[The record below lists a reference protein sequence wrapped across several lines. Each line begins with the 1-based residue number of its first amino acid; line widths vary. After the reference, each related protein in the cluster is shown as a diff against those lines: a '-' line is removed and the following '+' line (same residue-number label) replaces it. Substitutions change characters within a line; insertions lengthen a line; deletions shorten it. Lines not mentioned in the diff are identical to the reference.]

1 MTTHRSIGI
10 RFASA
15 REELIPDIVLCLA
28 AFILLFWGLGTRG
41 LWGSEGRWAEVTR
54 EMFLTGD
61 FFHPTIGGKP
71 YFDKPLLTYWLIA
84 AITAATGILN
94 EWVARLP
101 SAISGFLAIWAT
113 RDLGGRLWS
122 PNIGRLAAW
131 ILLTTY
137 GFLFWSRTAAA
148 DMENVAGVII
158 AVAWY
163 WSQRDNPDFKS
174 FLVFYLILFLGALTK
189 GLTALVIPIIVILPD
204 VLSEKRWRMLFRP
217 THWIALSVGLIIYLA
232 PFYYASVTRPD
243 YHESGIGM
251 VVRENIVRF
260 FKPFDHKKPFYIY
273 LYDLPLLLLPWSP
286 VFIAAAFG
294 SARAWKSLDN
304 KARWLLGAVVLIFM
318 FFTLSGSRRSYYI
331 LPIFPFCTLLIA
343 VFLDRTQKGANL
355 VLQDWSLRIQKVLMF
370 VLVAGNLLIPLAL
383 PIIKSK
389 IGFAAPAILYV
400 ACATIGLSGLI
411 FGLLAYRSSETG
423 KYLPGQPKVRVMI
436 VMATFAIGGYFCWQ
450 QNILDSVRTERP
462 FAIGLRSEIAKIP
475 ADRIGIYPSTDAKMS
490 YYLDTA
496 QPLRI
501 LEDPRAIEQFLTEE
515 KPGILIL
522 QRRQMAGIPPNI
534 KAELDAMPQIAE
546 KTQPWESKSSGKE
559 KWVAYFIRKTS
570 S

>member
-1 MTTHRSIGI
+1 MTTQRSLSV
-10 RFASA
+10 RFPSVREAS
-15 REELIPDIVLCLA
+15 LPDILLFSV
-28 AFILLFWGLGTRG
+28 AFVLLFWGLGTRG

-61 FFHPTIGGKP
+61 FFHPTIGGEP

-84 AITAATGILN
+84 AITAVTGILN

-101 SAISGFLAIWAT
+101 SAVSGFLVIWAT
-113 RDLGGRLWS
+113 RDIGGRLWS
-122 PNIGRLAAW
+122 PNVGRLAAW

-148 DMENVAGVII
+148 DMENVAAVTI

-174 FLVFYLILFLGALTK
+174 FLIFYLILFLGALTK
-189 GLTALVIPIIVILPD
+189 GLTAVVIPIVVILPD
-204 VLSEKRWRMLFRP
+204 MLHEKRWRMLLKP
-217 THWIALSVGLIIYLA
+217 SHWVALTLGLIVYLT

-251 VVRENIVRF
+251 VVRENIIRF

-294 SARAWKSLDN
+294 TGRARKSAEPRT
-304 KARWLLGAVVLIFM
+304 RWLLMAVALIFL

-331 LPIFPFCTLLIA
+331 LPIFPFCALLIA
-343 VFLDRTQKGANL
+343 VFLDRTQDGANL
-355 VLQDWSLRIQKVLMF
+355 VLQNWSLGIQKVMML
-370 VLVAGNLLIPLAL
+370 VLVAGNLLVPFAL

-389 IGFAAPAILYV
+389 IGFAAPVILYV
-400 ACATIGLSGLI
+400 ACVTIGLSGLI
-411 FGLLAYRSSETG
+411 FGHLAYRSSEMG
-423 KYLPGQPKVRVMI
+423 RYLPGQPIVRAMI
-436 VMATFAIGGYFCWQ
+436 VMAAFTIGGYFCWQ

-462 FAIGLRSEIAKIP
+462 FAIELKSELAQIP
-475 ADRIGIYPSTDAKMS
+475 PERIGIYPSTDAKMS

-501 LEDPRAIEQFLTEE
+501 LENPRAIAQFLAEE

-522 QRRQMAGIPPNI
+522 QRRQMVGMPPNI
-534 KAELDAMPQIAE
+534 KAELDAMPQIVE

-559 KWVAYFIRKTS
+559 KWVAYFIGKPS
-570 S
+570 I